1 MMTVYRNFR
10 FHSARFLPNLSDDH
24 ICKQMHGHTF
34 NLTIYVED
42 EINNTAGFVMD
53 FYDIDK
59 VVNKTIISKIDHKV
73 LNDIAELKNPTSEN
87 LCKWIWKKLKK
98 NLPMLTKIKLS
109 EDHGTGIVFTGE

>member
-1 MMTVYRNFR
+1 
-10 FHSARFLPNLSDDH
+10 
-24 ICKQMHGHTF
+24 MHGHTF

-42 EINNTAGFVMD
+42 EINNTTGFVMD

>member
-42 EINNTAGFVMD
+42 EINNTTGFVMD

-73 LNDIAELKNPTSEN
+73 LNDIAELKYPTSEN
-87 LCKWIWKKLKK
+87 LFKWIW
-98 NLPMLTKIKLS
+98 
-109 EDHGTGIVFTGE
+109 